1 MLILQLARSVTVFVV
16 ARLVQGIAGALV
28 VVASFALIG
37 DAVPQYCLGQTVGY
51 LGSAIASGFFLGP
64 FLGGIVYNAG
74 GYDAVFWFAYPI
86 IAIDT
91 VMRLALVEKKVAAE
105 WTGSNR
111 DLESDLEAE
120 QRNHAAVPCEPV
132 AVPRKRGWVLLKM
145 LKQRR
150 VLISSGAL
158 LVQGLLLS
166 AFDAVH
172 CRLGVDHDSL
182 LTTADTSHLRGD
194 DIWLEFSWH
203 GSDLPPNGSS
213 RILRALVW

>member
-1 MLILQLARSVTVFVV
+1 MLILQLARSVAVFVV

-37 DAVPQYCLGQTVGY
+37 DAVPQYRLGQTIGY
-51 LGSAIASGFFLGP
+51 LGSAIASGFLLGP

-86 IAIDT
+86 LGVDM

-105 WTGSNR
+105 WTGPNG
-111 DLESDLEAE
+111 DVESE

-132 AVPRKRGWVLLKM
+132 AVPRKRGWIILKM

-158 LVQGLLLS
+158 FVQGLLLS

-172 CRLGVDHDSL
+172 CRLDVDHDSL

-213 RILRALVW
+213 SLLRALVW